1 MNYIFNLW
9 QMRWM
14 PGRGAWALLAC
25 ISLTT
30 ACHKVR
36 IDNEDLRDFQQVN
49 LVANKWMYGP
59 KLVDTS
65 LQNAWGLTWSPTGIA
80 WVNSNG
86 GHVSELYTAEGAVV
100 RPGVRIPSPTDT
112 MGGVPSGIVFSGG
125 KGFTLA
131 NHQGSNFLFVGEDG
145 VLSGWNGAAGNNALR
160 IKDRSATSIYKG
172 MALATSGGIN
182 YIYAS
187 NFKTGKID
195 VWDTTF
201 APVAMSFQDPEI
213 PNGYAPFNIQAV
225 GSWLFVTYA
234 KVGPGGHD
242 ETDGPGLGFV
252 DVFNPDGSFVR
263 RFASRG
269 TLNAPWGV
277 TMAPAGFLE
286 ENDMG
291 VESGKGSSNSG
302 KGEGKHD
309 LAIPVIL
316 VGNFGD
322 GRINVFAEDGQ
333 YLGQLHSHD
342 KVVVIDGLWALSFPP
357 ATATSIPPMR
367 LYFTAGPNMEND
379 GLFGYLIKQ

>member
-1 MNYIFNLW
+1 MKIFQQVLLFS
-9 QMRWM
+9 
-14 PGRGAWALLAC
+14 ALLTA
-25 ISLTT
+25 
-30 ACHKVR
+30 ACHRVV
-36 IDNEDLRDFQQVN
+36 IDKNDLRDFQQVN
-49 LVANKWMYGP
+49 LVANKWSYGP

-65 LQNAWGLTWSPTGIA
+65 LQNAWGLAWSPGGIA

-100 RPGVRIPSPTDT
+100 RPGVRIPSPMDT
-112 MGGVPSGIVFSGG
+112 MGGVPSGIVFSGS

-131 NHQGSNFLFVGEDG
+131 NHVGSSFLFVGEDG

-172 MALATSGGIN
+172 LALAANGGAN
-182 YIYAS
+182 FIYAA

-201 APVAMSFQDPEI
+201 APVSMSFHDPAL
-213 PNGYAPFNIQAV
+213 PSGYAPFNIQAV
-225 GSWLFVTYA
+225 GSWLFVTFA
-234 KVGPGGHD
+234 KQGKDGD
-242 ETDGPGLGFV
+242 EADGPGLGFV
-252 DVFNPDGSFVR
+252 DIFNPDGSFVR

-286 ENDMG
+286 ESDMSG
-291 VESGKGSSNSG
+291 ENGKGNGNEG

-309 LAIPVIL
+309 LNIPVIL

-333 YLGQLHSHD
+333 YLGQLHSHN
-342 KVVVIDGLWALSFPP
+342 KVIEIDGLWAIGFAPTT
-357 ATATSIPPMR
+357 ATAIDPMR
-367 LYFTAGPNMEND
+367 LYFTAGPADESD
-379 GLFGYLIKQ
+379 GLFGYLRKQ